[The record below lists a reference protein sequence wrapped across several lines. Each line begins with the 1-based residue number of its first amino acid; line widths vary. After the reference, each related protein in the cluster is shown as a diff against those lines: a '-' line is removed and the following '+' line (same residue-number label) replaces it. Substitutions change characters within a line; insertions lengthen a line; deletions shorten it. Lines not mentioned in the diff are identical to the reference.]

1 MTNESMA
8 NLPKDL
14 WDTHIFTVDISLAG
28 APKQLPPQEVAIILQ
43 EGQVEVAEEFHMF
56 VLHTELLGGVP
67 VDNLEGGK
75 EAIRWQ
81 GLYNMA
87 WTGQNRCGSAV
98 HSLPHLFYVIIRVV
112 GNQCWA

>member
-14 WDTHIFTVDISLAG
+14 WNTHIFTVDISLAG
-28 APKQLPPQEVAIILQ
+28 APKQLPPQE
-43 EGQVEVAEEFHMF
+43 GQVEVVEEFHMF
-56 VLHTELLGGVP
+56 VLHTDLLGGVP
-67 VDNLEGGK
+67 VDDLEVGK

-81 GLYNMA
+81 GPYTMA
-87 WTGQNRCGSAV
+87 WTEQNMMCGSTA
-98 HSLPHLFYVIIRVV
+98 HSLHHSFYVIVRVL